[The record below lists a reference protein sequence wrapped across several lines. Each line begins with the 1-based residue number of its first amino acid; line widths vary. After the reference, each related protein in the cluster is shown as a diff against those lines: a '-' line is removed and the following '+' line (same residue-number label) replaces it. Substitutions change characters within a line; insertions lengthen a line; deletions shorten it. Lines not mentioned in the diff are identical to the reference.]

1 MSNIHRQYSRYRS
14 IMKQIDGRLCCLRLD
29 EMKEFYSEEDWVPP
43 YCEQIEVMYSI
54 VKR

>member
-14 IMKQIDGRLCCLRLD
+14 IMKQIDGRLCCLRLY
-29 EMKEFYSEEDWVPP
+29 EMKGFYSEEDRVPLDR
-43 YCEQIEVMYSI
+43 EQIEDMYSI